1 MTTIE
6 RSALVPYS
14 AEQMFRLVDDIE
26 SYPAFM
32 QGCQEARIIERNDDE
47 VVGELT
53 LGKAGIRQSF
63 TTRNRLDPPHRMEM
77 SLVEGP
83 FTDFNAVWTFQP
95 LSEEACKVSL
105 RMQFRFS
112 SGLMGMALNRL
123 FQHSANAL
131 VDDIVARAGRL
142 YGKR

>member
-14 AEQMFRLVDDIE
+14 AWQMFRLVDDIE
-26 SYPAFM
+26 NYPAFM
-32 QGCQEARIIERNDDE
+32 QGCLDARVVERREDE

-63 TTRNRLDPPHRMEM
+63 TTRNRLEPPHRMEM

-83 FTDFNAVWTFQP
+83 FRDFNALWTFRP
-95 LSEEACKVSL
+95 LTDEACKVTL
-105 RMQFRFS
+105 RMQFHFS
-112 SGLMGMALNRL
+112 GGLVGMALNRL
-123 FQHSANAL
+123 FNHSANAL
-131 VDDIVARAGRL
+131 VDDIVERAGQL
-142 YGKR
+142 YGGR